1 MIKKIIATVIL
12 LSLFIFFGYKYFG
25 TTDKNKKSNT
35 AEIKIDEKSYN
46 SNIIEN
52 VRYSSKDKNGNEYI
66 ITANLGEIDKSDSNI
81 IYLKQVTGLIRL
93 NNKNQISISSNFGK
107 YNIDN
112 FDTIFS
118 KNVII
123 SYLENKING
132 DYLDFSIIR
141 NSMIISKNVIFTDP
155 NNVIKTDIVEIN
167 IKNKNTKLMMYDK
180 ENKVSIE
187 NRN

>member
-1 MIKKIIATVIL
+1 MIKKISVFFIASTVL
-12 LSLFIFFGYKYFG
+12 IFFGYKYFSSS
-25 TTDKNKKSNT
+25 DKKQISKT
-35 AEIKIDEKSYN
+35 EEIKIDEKSFN

-52 VRYSSKDKNGNEYI
+52 VKYSSKDKNGNEYI
-66 ITANLGEIDKSDSNI
+66 ITADIGEIDKSDNSI
-81 IYLKQVTGLIRL
+81 IYLEEVNGLVKL
-93 NNKNQISISSNFGK
+93 NNKNQIKISSNFGK

-123 SYLENKING
+123 TYLQNKIRG
-132 DYLDFSIIR
+132 DYLDFSINR

-155 NNVIKTDIVEIN
+155 NNIIKTDIIEIN

-180 ENKVSIE
+180 QNKVSIE

>member
-1 MIKKIIATVIL
+1 MYLNSLSKK
-12 LSLFIFFGYKYFG
+12 
-25 TTDKNKKSNT
+25 KNLKTEELKT
-35 AEIKIDEKSYN
+35 DEKYYT

-52 VRYSSKDKNGNEYI
+52 VSYSSKDKNGNEYI
-66 ITANLGEIDKSDSNI
+66 ISAKLGEIDKSNNNI
-81 IYLKQVTGLIRL
+81 IYLKQVNGLVKL
-93 NNKNQISISSNFGK
+93 NNKNQINISSNFGK

-123 SYLENKING
+123 TYLENKING

-141 NSMIISKNVIFTDP
+141 NSMIISKNVIFTDN

-180 ENKVSIE
+180 KNKVSVE